1 MKHPTKWIAAA
12 VAVAGGLTLANSA
25 RAQAV
30 TGDVNLDNIAP
41 GAVTAYYANWASQ
54 PFPTTVSDGAAG
66 FQIGS
71 LGYGSLYY
79 AIPAGQQQVLN
90 KNDNE
95 ATLVM
100 TVNNA
105 VSPASQNYWLGVP
118 FVLDDNAE
126 SQTYGGY
133 LGMFG
138 YVNTTSGTGGTATWS
153 GNTVTETVPLDAL
166 QTATIAAGGD
176 LINGFNL
183 ELDPAVLPAGP
194 PFYNV
199 TFDSLTL
206 SGPAAAPDETSTL
219 ALMGPAAAALLAFR
233 RRNK

>member
-1 MKHPTKWIAAA
+1 MKHHTKWIATA
-12 VAVAGGLTLANSA
+12 VAVAGGLALANSA

-30 TGDVNLDNIAP
+30 TGDANLDNVAP
-41 GAVTAYYANWASQ
+41 GAVTAYYADWAT
-54 PFPTTVSDGAAG
+54 PPTSVSDGAAG
-66 FQIGS
+66 FQVNSI
-71 LGYGSLYY
+71 GYGSLYY
-79 AIPAGQQQVLN
+79 AIPAAQQQVLN
-90 KNDNE
+90 KNDDQVS
-95 ATLVM
+95 LVM

-118 FVLDDNAE
+118 FILDDNAE

-138 YVNTTSGTGGTATWS
+138 YTGAGTATWN

-219 ALMGPAAAALLAFR
+219 ALIGPAAAALLAFR